1 MHYALLPR
9 RELQPLSSTLD
20 TFSHAAAIDG
30 ENAYLVML
38 VLDCGDAVHDSG
50 SRRSL
55 RFRFG
60 RFFRERSLRF
70 VEINVDVF
78 AEREK
83 ELRKRIGSAMV
94 PKIFF
99 GERLIGGL
107 VELNA
112 PRKDDSGELERRLA
126 AAVGEGPSAPTY
138 GFDEAAEVEEAAMT
152 EEEEEIG
159 RVVRVLRQRL
169 PIQDQ
174 LMKMKIA
181 RNCFVGIELVE
192 LLVRHH
198 GCAPSK
204 VSEDPLTVKV
214 DHLKDKTCNKDNDVI
229 KATSFELISTLR
241 DVLKTSSLWRD
252 HVQTYSEQENLNS
265 RRSANPS
272 EAAGNVTSNQ
282 FGYCFSIEAVLFYD
296 DENEGTTGG
305 GEWGYLRSFTSFDSG
320 ECRSRDK
327 TSEDHRKAMKT
338 VVEGHYRALVA

>member
-1 MHYALLPR
+1 MRFFSSCLRVAAV
-9 RELQPLSSTLD
+9 SSTLD

-70 VEINVDVF
+70 VKINVDVF

-204 VSEDPLTVKV
+204 SNFFVFLFLLLFYVY
-214 DHLKDKTCNKDNDVI
+214 
-229 KATSFELISTLR
+229 
-241 DVLKTSSLWRD
+241 SSDR
-252 HVQTYSEQENLNS
+252 
-265 RRSANPS
+265 
-272 EAAGNVTSNQ
+272 
-282 FGYCFSIEAVLFYD
+282 EAVLFYD